1 MSFKSIKFL
10 KMSRVKL
17 SFTNK
22 AMTAYGG
29 FLIIAKLLE
38 NLEFPEHV
46 KKMFPFVEM
55 APIRVRFRVLG

>member
-1 MSFKSIKFL
+1 MLQELFSLIGGIGTKRKQKIK
-10 KMSRVKL
+10 
-17 SFTNK
+17 
-22 AMTAYGG
+22 MTAYGG

-55 APIRVRFRVLG
+55 SPIRVRFRVLG